1 MKIYALSSHQLRGRQ
16 TPPLA
21 FLVFLNLRQNPDLGT
36 EFAFTEIHGLEH
48 QERQGIVGQADAGYQ
63 DLALEQDRPALH
75 TTAVRNTNISID
87 GAGHPHVELAFSLSL
102 TTYLSADRPNWSGNF
117 ARPTILCSLTIV

>member
-21 FLVFLNLRQNPDLGT
+21 FLVFLDLRKNPDLGT
-36 EFAFTEIHGLEH
+36 AFAFTEIHGLQH

-63 DLALEQDRPALH
+63 DLTLEQDHPALR
-75 TTAVRNTNISID
+75 TAAVPNTSYNID
-87 GAGHPHVELAFSLSL
+87 GAGYLHVELAFSLSL
-102 TTYLSADRPNWSGNF
+102 TTSFSANHPNWSGNF
-117 ARPTILCSLTIV
+117 ARPTIL